1 MTMAG
6 RWGWLLGV
14 LWLVACGDKAS
25 TVPNTSNAGGDD
37 SGVGGSA
44 NGGAPSDPAVSG
56 TGGTSGDTEVGATA
70 GDAGAGAGAGAGGVG
85 SELDPLADDDGDGLD
100 NATERALRLDPQ
112 SWDTDDDGF
121 PDPDEVADAKHPKD
135 ADSDGI
141 IDALE
146 SDLTDNDQD
155 GTYDTTDVAA
165 GWQVAAGRLY
175 PHAIAN
181 DGKDSTRIEVV
192 VTGPGVTR
200 VALQSPAQFY
210 DPSVLPNEL
219 QIDGKPLGNAA
230 LELYDDGTHGDRF
243 AAAAS
248 RSRVLQAT
256 RRGRLRA
263 QPLRRRARTTLSR

>member
-1 MTMAG
+1 MSTSSSTSCRTG
-6 RWGWLLGV
+6 R
-14 LWLVACGDKAS
+14 A
-25 TVPNTSNAGGDD
+25 VPAD
-37 SGVGGSA
+37 SGGLPNRVTAPELPGYPRVGVPGPSPSGLA
-44 NGGAPSDPAVSG
+44 HSGQTRRSLVVPAPCLVPLPARHGRDRRVRPDVRVPDHREPG
-56 TGGTSGDTEVGATA
+56 PE
-70 GDAGAGAGAGAGGVG
+70 
-85 SELDPLADDDGDGLD
+85 EP
-100 NATERALRLDPQ
+100 ALRLDPQ

-165 GWQVAAGRLY
+165 GWQVAAERLY